1 MSEVTSNRLK
11 RLAHLEDGAGIVEMA
26 EDEAR
31 CMRKICETT
40 LQMFIPKRQVERV
53 SFRTAQKESRISARY
68 TFLLHHGLIT

>member
-40 LQMFIPKRQVERV
+40 LQKIFGCSDRKDKLNE
-53 SFRTAQKESRISARY
+53 
-68 TFLLHHGLIT
+68 